1 MAAVATA
8 ESAVPQHILIGW
20 PRLKMGVA
28 AGTPQSVCP
37 DYMGRADYHGH
48 AVNMAAR
55 WVGWVGLLNCF
66 HDHVKPFEPHGLPT
80 RSAGAS

>member
-1 MAAVATA
+1 MAAAAATA
-8 ESAVPQHILIGW
+8 ESAVPQHVLFGW

-55 WVGWVGLLNCF
+55 CGGLVDRVLSCSIL
-66 HDHVKPFEPHGLPT
+66 HRTAPHLY
-80 RSAGAS
+80 RIAL